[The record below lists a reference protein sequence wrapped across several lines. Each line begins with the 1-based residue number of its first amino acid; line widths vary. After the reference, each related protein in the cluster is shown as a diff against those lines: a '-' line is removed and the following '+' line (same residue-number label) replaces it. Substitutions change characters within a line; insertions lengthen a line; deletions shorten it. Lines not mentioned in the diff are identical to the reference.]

1 MRKMISRTLKLGIGT
16 ILAQIISL
24 ISIPIIS
31 RIYNPAEYGHLTL
44 ILSVTAILI
53 PVATFRIETLIVV
66 SDTDEE
72 ASKLLTISAKLV
84 LIVSTTLFVMTF
96 INYFI
101 FKNLSFIQSLI
112 MSSLFAMI
120 LLAQSIGVLMFQ
132 VSLRARR
139 DGDIARS
146 SLVQNLA
153 ISLAQIGLG
162 FWNPSSIALITS
174 YLFGRVIGIFPV
186 WKETKKILCNHG
198 GRHSLRTMQTLKKQL
213 SHSGSLVVSS
223 IIDSAIL
230 GLPIIVISIYFGL
243 KYSGYVGITQTILTV
258 PITLIGGS
266 IGSVILSEFSSN
278 IRNNQENSDKEN
290 ILMVKNFTKY
300 LIYFSSI
307 FIIITLLFGS
317 SILRLLLNENWTE
330 ASRLVTYLAVPFG
343 ISLFWQPLTSIYF
356 AKQQWRKYLKF
367 SIYRLLLSLCAVLL
381 ALILD
386 FDWVHVTFSYF
397 IGNSIIQ
404 LFSIRDVFKN
414 LKETTKFKF

>member
-1 MRKMISRTLKLGIGT
+1 MISRTLKLGIGT

-153 ISLAQIGLG
+153 ISLAQIGSG

-174 YLFGRVIGIFPV
+174 YLSGRVIGIFPV

-198 GRHSLRTMQTLKKQL
+198 GRQSLRTMQTLKKQL

-266 IGSVILSEFSSN
+266 IGSVIFSEFSSN

-330 ASRLVTYLAVPFG
+330 ASRLVTYLAVPF
-343 ISLFWQPLTSIYF
+343 
-356 AKQQWRKYLKF
+356 
-367 SIYRLLLSLCAVLL
+367 
-381 ALILD
+381 
-386 FDWVHVTFSYF
+386 
-397 IGNSIIQ
+397 
-404 LFSIRDVFKN
+404 
-414 LKETTKFKF
+414 